1 MSSDE
6 REPPTPL
13 ANCVRQHVGDQRKLE
28 SKGFLN
34 APRGQMGK
42 TGLNNT
48 ADLSRTLYHN
58 VIYNSTHTSQE
69 KLNESSGE
77 FQDKSVLLNENHQ
90 LPARDTFVAFG
101 GNGAAVFQ
109 H

>member
-1 MSSDE
+1 
-6 REPPTPL
+6 
-13 ANCVRQHVGDQRKLE
+13 
-28 SKGFLN
+28 
-34 APRGQMGK
+34 MGK

-77 FQDKSVLLNENHQ
+77 FQDKSVLLNENH
-90 LPARDTFVAFG
+90 
-101 GNGAAVFQ
+101 
-109 H
+109 